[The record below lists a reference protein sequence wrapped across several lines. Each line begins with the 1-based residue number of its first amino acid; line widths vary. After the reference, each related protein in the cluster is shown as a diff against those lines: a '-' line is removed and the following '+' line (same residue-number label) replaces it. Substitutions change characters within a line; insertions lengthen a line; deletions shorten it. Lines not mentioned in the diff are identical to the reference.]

1 MAPKRKPPA
10 QCEGPDKKKGRQGTE
25 EDHFRSTAE
34 ALKAAPTEKRT
45 VRVDTSCPLSHKP
58 GAQVS
63 SSPQPGP
70 EPALLGHVHSD
81 LLPSPLGWAL
91 ATALKGPKSATSPR
105 P

>member
-10 QCEGPDKKKGRQGTE
+10 PCEGPDAKKGRQGTE
-25 EDHFRSTAE
+25 EDNFRSTAE

-45 VRVDTSCPLSHKP
+45 VRVDASCPLSHKS

-70 EPALLGHVHSD
+70 EPALLGQGHSD

-91 ATALKGPKSATSPR
+91 ATEFKDPKSALSPR